1 MPAPLPL
8 GSIAGGRL
16 SPLGPS
22 PAVGGSA
29 MAHIFINAAGMARP
43 PCAPARPAPLMRLLR
58 RLSAVLHL
66 RVPT

>member
-1 MPAPLPL
+1 
-8 GSIAGGRL
+8 
-16 SPLGPS
+16 
-22 PAVGGSA
+22 